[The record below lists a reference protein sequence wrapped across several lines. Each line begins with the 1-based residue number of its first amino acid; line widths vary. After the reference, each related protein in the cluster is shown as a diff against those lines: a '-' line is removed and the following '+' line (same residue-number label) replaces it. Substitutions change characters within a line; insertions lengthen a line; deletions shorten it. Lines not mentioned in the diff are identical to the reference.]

1 MKKIILILA
10 AVLTQ
15 QYSVNSQSLSPHVL
29 ATAGGYF
36 AAGGSSL
43 SWTMGETFNTTL
55 QNGSV
60 ILTQG
65 QQQPYVQLTILNLK
79 VFIEGFYIGGG
90 LMNNCLNIT
99 GVSGDPLDADVV
111 TISAMDAAPPHNL
124 VEAQIGTLKT
134 NGDVTVTFSPLVIP
148 NTSYYI
154 KVNHR
159 NSVETWSAN
168 PVILTA
174 STMYSFTSSA
184 SQAYAS
190 NQATTFD
197 ALYAAMYSGDINQ
210 DGAIDGSDF
219 LEFDPASQAGAGG
232 YEVADVNGDGAV
244 DGSDFLVFDP
254 NSQNGVGAAIPFP

>member
-1 MKKIILILA
+1 MKKIILILTV
-10 AVLTQ
+10 VLTQ
-15 QYSVNSQSLSPHVL
+15 QYSVNCQSLSPHVL

-79 VFIEGFYIGGG
+79 VFIEGYYLGGG
-90 LMNNCLNIT
+90 LMSNCLNIT

-111 TISAMDAAPPHNL
+111 TISAMDVAPPHNL
-124 VEAQIGTLKT
+124 VEAQVGTLKT
-134 NGDVTVTFSPLVIP
+134 NGDVTVTFSSLVIP

-168 PVILTA
+168 PVVLTT
-174 STMYSFTSSA
+174 STMYSFASSA
-184 SQAYAS
+184 SQAS
-190 NQATTFD
+190 GNNQVITFD
-197 ALYAAMYSGDINQ
+197 ALYAAIYSGDINQ
-210 DGAIDGSDF
+210 DMAIDISDF
-219 LEFDPASQAGAGG
+219 LDLDPSVQAGDGG
-232 YEVADVNGDGAV
+232 YLSGDINGDASV
-244 DGSDFLVFDP
+244 DVTDFLILDP
-254 NSQNGVGAAIPFP
+254 NIQNGIGASPPSP

>member
-1 MKKIILILA
+1 MKKLILTLVI
-10 AVLTQ
+10 VLVQ
-15 QYSVNSQSLSPHVL
+15 QFSVNSQSLSPHVL

-55 QNGSV
+55 QNGGV

-79 VFIEGFYIGGG
+79 VFIEGYYIGGG

-99 GVSGDPLDADVV
+99 GVSIGPLDADTVE
-111 TISAMDAAPPHNL
+111 ISAMDAAPPHNL
-124 VEAQIGTLKT
+124 VEAQLGILKT
-134 NGDVTVTFSPLVIP
+134 NGDVTVTFGPLVIP

-168 PVILTA
+168 PVILTT
-174 STMYSFTSSA
+174 STMYSFASSA

-254 NSQNGVGAAIPFP
+254 NSQNGVGAAVPLP

>member
-1 MKKIILILA
+1 MKKIILMLA
-10 AVLTQ
+10 VVITQ
-15 QYSVNSQSLSPHVL
+15 QFIVTCQTLSPHVL
-29 ATAGGYF
+29 ATTGGFF

-65 QQQPYVQLTILNLK
+65 QQQPYVQLTILNLQ
-79 VFIEGFYIGGG
+79 VFIEGYYLGGG

-124 VEAQIGTLKT
+124 VEAQVGTLKT
-134 NGDVTVTFSPLVIP
+134 NGDVTVTFTSAVVA

-159 NSVETWSAN
+159 NSVEAWSAN
-168 PVILTA
+168 PVVLTA
-174 STMYSFTSSA
+174 STMYSFSSSA
-184 SQAYAS
+184 SQAYSS
-190 NQATTFD
+190 NQVTTFD
-197 ALYAAMYSGDINQ
+197 ALYAAIYSGDINQ

-219 LEFDPASQAGAGG
+219 LEFDPPNQAGAGG
-232 YEVADVNGDGAV
+232 YVVSDVNGDGAV

-254 NSQNGVGAAIPFP
+254 NVQNGVGAAVPLP